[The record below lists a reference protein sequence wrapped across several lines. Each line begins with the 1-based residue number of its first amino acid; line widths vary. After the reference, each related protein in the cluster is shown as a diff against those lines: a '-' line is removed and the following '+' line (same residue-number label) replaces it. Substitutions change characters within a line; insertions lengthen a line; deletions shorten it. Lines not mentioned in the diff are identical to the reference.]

1 MNLSMAT
8 TRLWWKESRQ
18 ILPLLISLPCLA
30 ITIVIVAMLVENR
43 FHPGAFVVVL
53 IWPPMFFAVAAGA
66 MLVGQ
71 EKETRSLNWLSALPI
86 SPQRLIVS
94 KLVIAN
100 VGLVM
105 LWLLPAI
112 GSVATYTI
120 DMWLGLRWSEPLG
133 DGELAIISYMFLHSF
148 YLLFCGF
155 ATTWFFRSAMVS
167 LVAIVPLAFLP
178 TLADMLMNDVYLW
191 AFPELTYRFIDL
203 PPWLTFAT
211 VSMGVFASVWTAYR
225 AAKSNLDGP
234 QPLRPGPL
242 SWKQS
247 LSQVLSRSTNI
258 RTGRS
263 FTKDHPATTNG
274 SLLWQFRTQNRAV
287 VWSCYAVLLVGFA
300 VAINDIDQHGAFQS
314 FRDMSRLPA
323 IWILPCSVC
332 GMALFAFQ
340 GDSARGQI
348 RFLAERGVSPNRVWL
363 SRQVFPLCFFCLVV
377 GLTLILISSGS
388 FKAWQRPET
397 RLPRSTVIICL
408 GITYSISQW
417 IGQVIKRLP
426 IAFASSI
433 AISCAAISS
442 ASFSLDELEIP
453 MSLMVV
459 SLIVLPLAATFW
471 MTQRWMDGRTGSGF
485 WYQHAA
491 IAVIAFILSNVVWQA
506 GFLMAPSISTEKREI
521 LMADVKRYQSS
532 QMPTKQVGFLTNK
545 LPFGGG
551 QQDLHAALLLDEN
564 AWLEA
569 QYEHLSV
576 QCDSR
581 HAIEYNEIYR
591 LLGIIVKLRFGLD
604 NEDVDRAQPS
614 DQGLT
619 VYQDWMLLAQK
630 VAAGLRRSPK
640 LISQEQADRIEIF
653 LLAELERFKT
663 AERLGRDT
671 LAAIANQVG
680 DADARWEARRRAL
693 LLSWK
698 SDGPSLGWYWD
709 MNSPTIYQTDTRQR
723 QTDLLVV
730 SLVNYIDEARSGRGE
745 LPIQSLIDWSDFN
758 PEVYGIGPAGPYF
771 RIDEFSKSS
780 VQDYTM
786 ALASQWGAGWEVTG
800 KSCLKGLHKND

>member
-30 ITIVIVAMLVENR
+30 IALAIGGSLLENR
-43 FHPGAFVVVL
+43 FHPGIVNVVL
-53 IWPPMFFAVAAGA
+53 IWPPILFSVAAGA
-66 MLVGQ
+66 LLVGQ
-71 EKETRSLNWLSALPI
+71 EKETRSLNWLSSLPI

-94 KLVIAN
+94 KLVIAII
-100 VGLVM
+100 GLAI

-112 GSVATYTI
+112 GAAVTYTI
-120 DMWLGLRWSEPLG
+120 DIALGLRWSEPLG
-133 DGELAIISYMFLHSF
+133 DGDLQIISYMFVLSF

-155 ATTWFFRSAMVS
+155 ATAWFFRSAMVS
-167 LVAIVPLAFLP
+167 LVAIVPLALLP
-178 TLADMLMNDVYLW
+178 MLADKLMNDAYSW
-191 AFPELTYRFIDL
+191 AFASLTYRFIDA
-203 PPWLTFAT
+203 PTWLSFTT
-211 VSMGVFASVWTAYR
+211 VSIGVFVSGWIAYR
-225 AAKSNLDGP
+225 AAQTNLGGP
-234 QPLRPGPL
+234 QPLRSGPL

-247 LSQVLSRSTNI
+247 LSQVLLRRTRS
-258 RTGRS
+258 RTGGS
-263 FTKDHPATTNG
+263 ITKAHPTTING

-287 VWSCYAVLLVGFA
+287 VWSSYAVLLIGFA
-300 VAINDIDQHGAFQS
+300 VANNDTELHGAFRNV
-314 FRDMSRLPA
+314 RDLSRLPA
-323 IWILPCSVC
+323 IWILPCSIC

-363 SRQVFPLCFFCLVV
+363 SRQVFPFCFFCLAA
-377 GLTLILISSGS
+377 GFCLMLIASAS
-388 FKAWQRPET
+388 FKSGQWHET

-408 GITYSISQW
+408 GISYSISQW
-417 IGQVIKRLP
+417 IGQLIKRLP
-426 IAFASSI
+426 IAVALSL

-453 MSLMVV
+453 MSLMVG

-485 WYQHAA
+485 WYRHAA
-491 IAVIAFILSNVVWQA
+491 IAVVAFILSNVVWQY
-506 GFLMAPSISTEKREI
+506 GFLTPTGINAETRET

-532 QMPTKQVGFLTNK
+532 QMTTKQVFFLTNQI
-545 LPFGGG
+545 PSFGGE
-551 QQDLHAALLLDEN
+551 QQYLHDALLLDQD

-576 QCDSR
+576 LCDS
-581 HAIEYNEIYR
+581 HPAIEYNEVGR

-604 NEDVDRAQPS
+604 DEDADHAQPS
-614 DQGLT
+614 GQGLKL
-619 VYQDWMLLAQK
+619 YQDWMLLAQQ

-640 LISQEQADRIEIF
+640 LTSQEYADKIEMF
-653 LLAELERFKT
+653 LLAELERLKT
-663 AERLGRDT
+663 ADRLGRET

-680 DADARWEARRRAL
+680 DADSRWEARRRAL
-693 LLSWK
+693 ILSWK
-698 SDGPSLGWYWD
+698 SDGPSLGWYWEI
-709 MNSPTIYQTDTRQR
+709 NNPTIYQTNTRQR

-730 SLVNYIDEARSGRGE
+730 SLLKYIDEAQSGRGE
-745 LPIQSLIDWSDFN
+745 LPIQSLIDWTDFN

-771 RIDEFSKSS
+771 RIDDISKSS
-780 VQDYTM
+780 VQDYRM

-800 KSCLKGLHKND
+800 EKWLKKVAQK